1 MSINLSAVA
10 VTEFDSMVK
19 HAYANAGLLKNA
31 VTLRNNVVGDTYK
44 FRRMGK
50 GLANQKASSADVT
63 PMNVGH
69 EFKTATLANWNAP
82 EFTDIFD
89 AQEVNF
95 DEKQELASTIA
106 GALGR
111 RCDQLVI
118 DAMDASTPLTTAV
131 PAGGTNLTIAK
142 VNSAQVELRDQGVP
156 NTELFA
162 VIEAGG
168 LVTDFTG
175 GHNHTQSGNIV
186 ASRESQLEK
195 IALWNKFWNKNC
207 VAIGLASGF
216 LEPVEST
223 AIHLIMSAV
232 LRLMRLFPHD
242 EISQSNIDE
251 YNRQY
256 DNEMERIR
264 DFIILHYKATEREDT
279 PFWSYCKQMDIPD
292 TLAHRI
298 KLFKDTARVCIT
310 DTELFRID
318 SWTQVMIGQRI
329 IPENYHQ
336 IVDMMS
342 DEELNRFLSGL
353 KNDVS
358 KKVAQMPT
366 HQEFINQYCKAQP
379 I

>member
-19 HAYANAGLLKNA
+19 HAYANMGLLKNA

-50 GLANQKASSADVT
+50 GLANQKASSADVVA
-63 PMNVGH
+63 MGVGH

-89 AQEVNF
+89 AQDVNF

-168 LVTDFTG
+168 LG
-175 GHNHTQSGNIV
+175 GLLADEKATSSDYQAVKALVSGEINTLV
-186 ASRESQLEK
+186 
-195 IALWNKFWNKNC
+195 
-207 VAIGLASGF
+207 GF
-216 LEPVEST
+216 
-223 AIHLIMSAV
+223 
-232 LRLMRLFPHD
+232 
-242 EISQSNIDE
+242 Q
-251 YNRQY
+251 
-256 DNEMERIR
+256 
-264 DFIILHYKATEREDT
+264 FIILETRTEGG
-279 PFWSYCKQMDIPD
+279 
-292 TLAHRI
+292 L
-298 KLFKDTARVCIT
+298 
-310 DTELFRID
+310 TEAANVVD
-318 SWTQVMIGQRI
+318 SWFFQRPSVGLAIGI
-329 IPENYHQ
+329 DMKTEINYVPEKTSWLTNGMLKAGS
-336 IVDMMS
+336 VVR
-342 DEELNRFLSGL
+342 DEGGL
-353 KNDVS
+353 V
-358 KKVAQMPT
+358 KV
-366 HQEFINQYCKAQP
+366 QYDKTA
-379 I
+379 

>member
-89 AQEVNF
+89 AQDVNF

-142 VNSAQVELRDQGVP
+142 VSDAQVELRDQGVP

-168 LVTDFTG
+168 LG
-175 GHNHTQSGNIV
+175 GLLADEKATSSDYQAIKALVSGEINTLV
-186 ASRESQLEK
+186 
-195 IALWNKFWNKNC
+195 
-207 VAIGLASGF
+207 GF
-216 LEPVEST
+216 
-223 AIHLIMSAV
+223 
-232 LRLMRLFPHD
+232 
-242 EISQSNIDE
+242 Q
-251 YNRQY
+251 
-256 DNEMERIR
+256 
-264 DFIILHYKATEREDT
+264 FIILETRAEGGLTE
-279 PFWSYCKQMDIPD
+279 
-292 TLAHRI
+292 A
-298 KLFKDTARVCIT
+298 ANVV
-310 DTELFRID
+310 D
-318 SWTQVMIGQRI
+318 SWFFQRPAVGLAVGI
-329 IPENYHQ
+329 DMKTEINYVPEKTSWLTNGMLKAGS
-336 IVDMMS
+336 VVR
-342 DEELNRFLSGL
+342 DEGGL
-353 KNDVS
+353 V
-358 KKVAQMPT
+358 KV
-366 HQEFINQYCKAQP
+366 QYDKTA
-379 I
+379 

>member
-89 AQEVNF
+89 AQDVNF
-95 DEKQELASTIA
+95 DEKQELATTIA

-118 DAMDASTPLTTAV
+118 DAMDGSTPLTTTV
-131 PAGGTNLTIAK
+131 PDGGTNLTIAK

-168 LVTDFTG
+168 LG
-175 GHNHTQSGNIV
+175 GLLNDEKATSGDYQAI
-186 ASRESQLEK
+186 K
-195 IALWNKFWNKNC
+195 AL
-207 VAIGLASGF
+207 VSG
-216 LEPVEST
+216 
-223 AIHLIMSAV
+223 
-232 LRLMRLFPHD
+232 
-242 EISQSNIDE
+242 EINTLVGFQ
-251 YNRQY
+251 
-256 DNEMERIR
+256 
-264 DFIILHYKATEREDT
+264 FIILETRAEGGLTE
-279 PFWSYCKQMDIPD
+279 
-292 TLAHRI
+292 A
-298 KLFKDTARVCIT
+298 ANVV
-310 DTELFRID
+310 D
-318 SWTQVMIGQRI
+318 SWFFQRPSVGLAVGI
-329 IPENYHQ
+329 DMKTEINY
-336 IVDMMS
+336 
-342 DEELNRFLSGL
+342 
-353 KNDVS
+353 
-358 KKVAQMPT
+358 VAQKTSWLTNGMLKAGSVVRD
-366 HQEFINQYCKAQP
+366 EGGLVKVQYDKTA
-379 I
+379 

>member
-95 DEKQELASTIA
+95 DEKQELATTIA

-131 PAGGTNLTIAK
+131 AAGGTNLTIAK
-142 VNSAQVELRDQGVP
+142 VNDAQVELRDQGVP

-168 LVTDFTG
+168 LG
-175 GHNHTQSGNIV
+175 GLLNDEKATSGDYQAI
-186 ASRESQLEK
+186 K
-195 IALWNKFWNKNC
+195 AL
-207 VAIGLASGF
+207 VSG
-216 LEPVEST
+216 
-223 AIHLIMSAV
+223 
-232 LRLMRLFPHD
+232 
-242 EISQSNIDE
+242 EINTLVGFQ
-251 YNRQY
+251 
-256 DNEMERIR
+256 
-264 DFIILHYKATEREDT
+264 FIILETRAEGGLT
-279 PFWSYCKQMDIPD
+279 
-292 TLAHRI
+292 
-298 KLFKDTARVCIT
+298 TAANIV
-310 DTELFRID
+310 D
-318 SWTQVMIGQRI
+318 SWFFQRPAVGLAVGI
-329 IPENYHQ
+329 DMKTEINYVPEKTSWLTNGMLKAGS
-336 IVDMMS
+336 VVR
-342 DEELNRFLSGL
+342 DEGGL
-353 KNDVS
+353 V
-358 KKVAQMPT
+358 KV
-366 HQEFINQYCKAQP
+366 QYDKTA
-379 I
+379 

>member
-19 HAYANAGLLKNA
+19 HAYANMGLLKNA

-50 GLANQKASSADVT
+50 GLANQKASSADVVA
-63 PMNVGH
+63 MGVGH

-89 AQEVNF
+89 AQDVNF

-168 LVTDFTG
+168 LG
-175 GHNHTQSGNIV
+175 GLLSDEKATSSDYQAVKALVSGEINSLV
-186 ASRESQLEK
+186 
-195 IALWNKFWNKNC
+195 
-207 VAIGLASGF
+207 GF
-216 LEPVEST
+216 
-223 AIHLIMSAV
+223 
-232 LRLMRLFPHD
+232 
-242 EISQSNIDE
+242 Q
-251 YNRQY
+251 
-256 DNEMERIR
+256 
-264 DFIILHYKATEREDT
+264 FIILETRAEGGLTE
-279 PFWSYCKQMDIPD
+279 
-292 TLAHRI
+292 A
-298 KLFKDTARVCIT
+298 ANVV
-310 DTELFRID
+310 D
-318 SWTQVMIGQRI
+318 SWFFQRPSVGLAIGI
-329 IPENYHQ
+329 DMKTEINYVPEKTSWLSNGMLKAGS
-336 IVDMMS
+336 VVR
-342 DEELNRFLSGL
+342 DEGGL
-353 KNDVS
+353 V
-358 KKVAQMPT
+358 KV
-366 HQEFINQYCKAQP
+366 QYDKTA
-379 I
+379 

>member
-89 AQEVNF
+89 AQDVNF

-168 LVTDFTG
+168 LG
-175 GHNHTQSGNIV
+175 GLLNDEKATSGDYQAI
-186 ASRESQLEK
+186 K
-195 IALWNKFWNKNC
+195 AL
-207 VAIGLASGF
+207 VSG
-216 LEPVEST
+216 
-223 AIHLIMSAV
+223 
-232 LRLMRLFPHD
+232 
-242 EISQSNIDE
+242 EINTLVGFQ
-251 YNRQY
+251 
-256 DNEMERIR
+256 
-264 DFIILHYKATEREDT
+264 FIILETRAEGGLTE
-279 PFWSYCKQMDIPD
+279 
-292 TLAHRI
+292 A
-298 KLFKDTARVCIT
+298 ANVV
-310 DTELFRID
+310 D
-318 SWTQVMIGQRI
+318 SWFFQRPSVGLAVGI
-329 IPENYHQ
+329 DMKTEINYVPEKTSWLTNGMLKAGS
-336 IVDMMS
+336 VVR
-342 DEELNRFLSGL
+342 DEGGL
-353 KNDVS
+353 V
-358 KKVAQMPT
+358 KV
-366 HQEFINQYCKAQP
+366 QYDKTA
-379 I
+379 